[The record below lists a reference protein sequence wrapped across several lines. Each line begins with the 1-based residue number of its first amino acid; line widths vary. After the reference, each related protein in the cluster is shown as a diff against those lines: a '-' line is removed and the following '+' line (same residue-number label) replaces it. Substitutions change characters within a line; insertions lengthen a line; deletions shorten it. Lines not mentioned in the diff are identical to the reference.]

1 MINPELRENRPAQP
15 NQNSSEPG
23 ASSERSAREPIL
35 NDFGGIEIGD
45 PDQREQ
51 RAAAIA
57 IRPPERLL
65 AEEEKVDPQIDQ
77 NPVCG
82 EDTDNT
88 IESDIP
94 DEEDFV
100 FGNEVG
106 FKNEHYNQFVDQS
119 LIMKSI
125 QWQKDSHGLFDY
137 EMRQIIKSNFKV
149 NSSKMCVR
157 NDQVIRFEDIDLD
170 VKDRFGNQFQELFK
184 VHKIRNKYFIE
195 GVVPSD

>member
-106 FKNEHYNQFVDQS
+106 FKNEHYNQFVD
-119 LIMKSI
+119 
-125 QWQKDSHGLFDY
+125 
-137 EMRQIIKSNFKV
+137 
-149 NSSKMCVR
+149 
-157 NDQVIRFEDIDLD
+157 
-170 VKDRFGNQFQELFK
+170 
-184 VHKIRNKYFIE
+184 
-195 GVVPSD
+195 